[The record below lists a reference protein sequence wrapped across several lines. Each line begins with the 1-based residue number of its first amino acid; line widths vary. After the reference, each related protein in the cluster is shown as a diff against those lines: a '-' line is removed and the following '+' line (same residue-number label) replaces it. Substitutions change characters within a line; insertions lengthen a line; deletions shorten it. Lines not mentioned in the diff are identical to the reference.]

1 MRRALMTALMSLV
14 LIAAVAAPASAATV
28 KRTWWTN
35 LGSGGANGRITLQGY
50 MGGTGSMAVVM
61 KALRAHATYSIRV
74 RAGESARASAT
85 CCTTG
90 ATSGRMGRVPR
101 RRAGRSPSVP

>member
-1 MRRALMTALMSLV
+1 MRRALMTALTSLV

-74 RAGESARASAT
+74 RAAAARASAT

-101 RRAGRSPSVP
+101 RRAGRSPSAP